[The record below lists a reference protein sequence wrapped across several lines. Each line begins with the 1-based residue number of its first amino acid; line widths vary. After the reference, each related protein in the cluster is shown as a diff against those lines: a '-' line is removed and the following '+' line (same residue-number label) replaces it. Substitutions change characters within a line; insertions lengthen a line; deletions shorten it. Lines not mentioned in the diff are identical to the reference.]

1 MTPAATSPAAPAA
14 VPWWRALATLN
25 PKHLITILIT
35 LILVVGE
42 LTHHIL
48 GGYDRLVVAL
58 GACLLTEILLSL
70 FLLGR
75 FPLVQSA
82 YISGISL
89 SLLLKPQGDLL
100 WPFALGAALSIG
112 SKYALRYRGNHLW
125 NPTNLGVALL
135 LLVAAPKL
143 AILSHEWG
151 NSIGTNAVIWS
162 VGLLVATRARILHV
176 TLTYALAFCV
186 LAWLRTVIDINGQGV
201 SLGAEIGPI
210 TGPMYQLFVFFM
222 ITDPRTTVSTKAG
235 RVTVAL
241 LIALV
246 ECGLRLG
253 ADVHMAW
260 AVPFS
265 SAPAIFALFLV
276 GPIAK
281 AWDLRRK
288 ALASAAPAR

>member
-1 MTPAATSPAAPAA
+1 MSPAVSSAPAA
-14 VPWWRALATLN
+14 APWWRGLASLS
-25 PKHLITILIT
+25 PKHLITVLIT
-35 LILVVGE
+35 LILVIGE

-58 GACLLTEILLSL
+58 GACLVTEIVLSL

-75 FPLVQSA
+75 FPLLQSA

-112 SKYALRYRGNHLW
+112 SKYALRTRGNHLW

-135 LLVAAPKL
+135 LLVAAPKV

-151 NSIGTNAVIWS
+151 NSVGTNAVIWS
-162 VGLLVATRARILHV
+162 VGLLVASRARILHV
-176 TLTYALAFCV
+176 TLTYALAFCA
-186 LAWLRTVIDINGQGV
+186 LAWLRTVIDITGQGV

-235 RVTVAL
+235 RVAVAL

-246 ECGLRLG
+246 ECGMRLG
-253 ADVHMAW
+253 ADMNMAW

-265 SAPAIFALFLV
+265 SAPAIFALFFV
-276 GPIAK
+276 GPVAK

-288 ALASAAPAR
+288 ALASAAAS